1 MRIAVFAAFLF
12 VCWMF
17 PDSLRAHGD
26 VDDRIEQVTGQIR
39 LQPANAALYFKR
51 GELYR
56 VSEHWI
62 AARLDYDRAERL
74 DPGLVL
80 VDLARGKLFL
90 ASGQPQPALRAVDR
104 YFARGSESSDARALR
119 ARILVKLRRGGEAA
133 AEFTRAIAESS
144 EPSPDFYIER
154 ALALAG
160 EGPLQIGE
168 ALGGLEEGV
177 QRLGPLVTLE
187 LPAIDLEL
195 RKKNYDGAL
204 ARLDRLSA
212 QSPRQEE
219 WLTRRGEILKQAGRA
234 AEARQAF
241 ADALAAVELL
251 SPRLRSTAA
260 TQDLEARLRA
270 ALQENGR

>member
-1 MRIAVFAAFLF
+1 MRITIFAAILF
-12 VCWMF
+12 AFGML
-17 PDSLRAHGD
+17 PAPLLAHGD
-26 VDDRIEQVTGQIR
+26 VEEQIEEVTAQIR

-51 GELYR
+51 GELHR
-56 VSEHWI
+56 VSKHWI
-62 AARLDYDRAERL
+62 AARADYDRAERL

-104 YFARGSESSDARALR
+104 YFARGSESSDARVLR
-119 ARILVKLRRGGEAA
+119 ARILVKLRRSGEAA

-154 ALALAG
+154 AQALAG

-168 ALGGLEEGV
+168 ALQGLEEGA

-195 RKKNYDGAL
+195 RRKNYDGAL

-219 WLTRRGEILKQAGRA
+219 WLARRGEILKQAGRD
-234 AEARQAF
+234 AEARQAY
-241 ADALAAVELL
+241 ADALAAIELL
-251 SPRLRSTAA
+251 SSRLRSTAA
-260 TQDLEARLRA
+260 TKDLETRLRV